1 MPPVALLY
9 ISYLQ
14 QQRNTIHIY
23 STPLN
28 HIVANLRA
36 TEDELKLEQR
46 RKGSIAVTKDDLS
59 FLGDN
64 DNIMLSRSLVV
75 NALKREFKER
85 SNGNCS
91 ADDTAVAAG
100 NDNSNNENGRRRNTV
115 NEGRRGMM
123 INPLQRTGRR
133 RRQSMPTS
141 STTADDVVDINS
153 DNKTTTSTNNEIKAQ
168 PTNNTLST
176 AAAAKYKP
184 TSHRKGRRRG
194 SGDSSNKNNNKGPKR
209 KSLLDFH
216 QTYSNSSGSE
226 DQSVDVPIANTS
238 THSDDDDDTPP
249 WDNTQP
255 QQSQS
260 QPTTEEKKTFTP
272 QTVQPK
278 QRSSIWPRPLR
289 KSIESSTSTFVEDD
303 ETNLDVSCWDER
315 EKETLDTSTY
325 SLPLLDRTETTGGTR
340 GSFDVLGLF
349 TRRGSGSNRLS
360 TSTKE
365 GTTRSSL
372 RTSQSSTEYD
382 GIDESFQ
389 TAQQHHTQQQQQ
401 PERRPSRH
409 CNSLQKSN
417 RSFLS
422 NVVFAESFEDV
433 VTKGCTDIL
442 RNSLTKRLSI
452 SDRGREKNE
461 DELRIR
467 L

>member
-1 MPPVALLY
+1 
-9 ISYLQ
+9 
-14 QQRNTIHIY
+14 
-23 STPLN
+23 
-28 HIVANLRA
+28 
-36 TEDELKLEQR
+36 
-46 RKGSIAVTKDDLS
+46 
-59 FLGDN
+59 
-64 DNIMLSRSLVV
+64 
-75 NALKREFKER
+75 
-85 SNGNCS
+85 
-91 ADDTAVAAG
+91 
-100 NDNSNNENGRRRNTV
+100 
-115 NEGRRGMM
+115 M

-153 DNKTTTSTNNEIKAQ
+153 DNKTTTSTNNEIKAAQ
-168 PTNNTLST
+168 PNNTLST
-176 AAAAKYKP
+176 AAAKYKP

>member
-1 MPPVALLY
+1 MPPVALIY

-23 STPLN
+23 STLN
-28 HIVANLRA
+28 HIIANLRA

-75 NALKREFKER
+75 NALKREFKEQIT
-85 SNGNCS
+85 NCS
-91 ADDTAVAAG
+91 AGDTAVAAG
-100 NDNSNNENGRRRNTV
+100 NNNNNENGQRRKSAD
-115 NEGRRGMM
+115 EGRKGIM

-141 STTADDVVDINS
+141 STTADVVDNS
-153 DNKTTTSTNNEIKAQ
+153 DKTTTSTTNNEIKAAQ
-168 PTNNTLST
+168 PTNTLST
-176 AAAAKYKP
+176 AAAKYKP

-194 SGDSSNKNNNKGPKR
+194 SGDSNNKNNNKGPKR

-216 QTYSNSSGSE
+216 QTSNSSGSE

-272 QTVQPK
+272 QAIQPK

-289 KSIESSTSTFVEDD
+289 KSIESSTSTFVEED

-315 EKETLDTSTY
+315 DKETLDISTY
-325 SLPLLDRTETTGGTR
+325 SLPLLDRTESTVGTR

-349 TRRGSGSNRLS
+349 TRRGSSSNRLS

-422 NVVFAESFEDV
+422 NVVFAASFEDV
-433 VTKGCTDIL
+433 VSKGCTDIL